1 MTTTNTPKPTDN
13 GSNADNTNASDID
26 DTNTTSEA
34 ALENSRSH
42 SAAVRP
48 QRQESTLRHASS
60 TGDDGGHDG
69 KNSNEPAD
77 RLMHGDGAFDHHAIS
92 APSSPLSLPNDIASP
107 FFVWPSPQS
116 GISESGLPHGGNNT
130 WTTTNG
136 GSNRDHAVAA
146 AVATEIVSLDDG
158 SPSRHAHAP
167 RGASLLEIIDDV
179 LEMLDGMDDDDEESY
194 QHRHS

>member
-34 ALENSRSH
+34 ALESSRSH
-42 SAAVRP
+42 STAVRP
-48 QRQESTLRHASS
+48 QERQGSIFLH
-60 TGDDGGHDG
+60 DDGV
-69 KNSNEPAD
+69 
-77 RLMHGDGAFDHHAIS
+77 FDHHANFV
-92 APSSPLSLPNDIASP
+92 PSLPLSLPSFASSSS
-107 FFVWPSPQS
+107 FFWPSLYG
-116 GISESGLPHGGNNT
+116 GIAESGPQHGNSTG
-130 WTTTNG
+130 TTTNSG
-136 GSNRDHAVAA
+136 GNRDHAIAA

-179 LEMLDGMDDDDEESY
+179 LETLDGMDDNDEESY
-194 QHRHS
+194 QH

>member
-42 SAAVRP
+42 SSAAVRP
-48 QRQESTLRHASS
+48 QRQESALRHASS

-92 APSSPLSLPNDIASP
+92 ALSSPFSLPSIASS
-107 FFVWPSPQS
+107 FFVWPSRG
-116 GISESGLPHGGNNT
+116 GISESGLPYGGNNT
-130 WTTTNG
+130 WATTNG

-146 AVATEIVSLDDG
+146 AVATEIVVLDEG

-179 LEMLDGMDDDDEESY
+179 LETLDGMEDDEEEFC
-194 QHRHS
+194 QH